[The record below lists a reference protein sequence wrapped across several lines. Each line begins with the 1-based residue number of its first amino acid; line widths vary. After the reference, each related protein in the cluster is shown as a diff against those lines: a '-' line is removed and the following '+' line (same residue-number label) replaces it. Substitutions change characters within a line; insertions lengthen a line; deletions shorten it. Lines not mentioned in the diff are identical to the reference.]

1 MYFLIITALL
11 DLVPDTFFTFGCS
24 FIKRD
29 VPDTNKKY
37 DFEAKSLLGADVL
50 LVSLHLSAEKKACF
64 VQMFFFRLDK
74 VFITIKN
81 FLCSSPCP
89 SVPVGKGKIA

>member
-50 LVSLHLSAEKKACF
+50 LVSLHLSAEKKPVLSKCSF
-64 VQMFFFRLDK
+64 SGL
-74 VFITIKN
+74 IK
-81 FLCSSPCP
+81 SS
-89 SVPVGKGKIA
+89 